1 MIFMA
6 ARPTLPHPPRDYF
19 ADRITHSLLGPGS
32 DTFAGPAAT
41 EVLDDYPLQRYYT
54 GILFPERQH
63 PEPMGRGAADP
74 AGEQQELFERKDDE
88 QQPVDHDPTDTGLA
102 RPAPNAPEPE
112 TERDEY
118 AAANHYFPTN
128 AGLTLC
134 VVPGTATVQ
143 VTVRGA
149 CYQLAPLGAARV
161 RLSNDDWSLLQSYAP
176 QGLVAKLTY
185 DEATGHLFF
194 AQKPSGRSSA
204 PRSGDFVAL
213 SRLLQ
218 LDELKNSTTGAA
230 LEKLMAPENRMWQRV
245 PFEETYALS
254 LTAPRP
260 HTFVL
265 PNGEQATCH
274 ARVLPGST
282 YGKYVKLLLQNK
294 AQQPANRFSNASE
307 ILNEKCL
314 FQMEVAVL
322 AGPALLPYRDPNRQF
337 GGDPEAEQLNYQY
350 RDCHAYGLGHGCAV
364 QWDMPSGRVATTF
377 LPQVDVPGV
386 SNGLHPQLDD
396 ADKPALTQ
404 ILSLRALSIW
414 GEEDVPTAQLLAGL
428 KLFAAQYSAFI
439 GRQQRDAE
447 QVPTDAPCYE
457 PILRAQRAAETRLL
471 AGIALLE
478 TTPAVMQAF
487 RLANTAMLLQMVL
500 SNDPAYG
507 KSEKEHASFDTDYAT
522 VDYQQL
528 EAFRHHPGRLDAE
541 APGGYRPFAYRPFQ
555 LAFLLLSLDSVT
567 TAKTSDR
574 ELVDLIWF
582 PTGGGKTEA
591 YLAVAALTIVWRRL
605 HQGPTSGGVAVL
617 MRYTLRLLTAQQFER
632 ATRLICALEF
642 LRGQLPRTNAQ
653 QPILGTERI
662 SIGMWVG
669 QATTPNDLAEAKE
682 VHTAITKEIARLNES
697 KDGNPQ
703 DKNRFQLA
711 ACPWCGCRTVSKV
724 KEYATAFAKTGQA
737 HCLNRRCA
745 FGRDTDGLPVSVVD
759 EVLYK
764 NPPTLLFATVD
775 KFAMLPHKEDG
786 YRFFKA
792 NADSR
797 PPDLIIQDELHL
809 LNGPLGSITG
819 LFERIV
825 NLLCTMPATAT
836 QPARPPKIIAST
848 ATTRNTA
855 QQVRGLY
862 QREVAI
868 FPPAGIRYDDS
879 YFAFNN
885 TQSKRRHIGLMA
897 TGKTGLDTQLQLT
910 ALLLFARSE
919 LLRDLRRSIPAGSDQ
934 QALALKEL
942 DHYWTLV
949 VYYNSL
955 RDVGKMYNKV
965 GAEVFTQL
973 RLLHQRFNLATPA
986 YDWSYRGLTGRTRE
1000 LTSRVES
1007 GKIKDALNELSH
1019 SLTLR
1024 HDEKGR
1030 AHVGQGIDL
1039 VLASNMLSVGID
1051 ISRLNLMLISG
1062 QPRNSAEYIQASSRV
1077 ARENPGTVF
1086 VQLDANRAREKSVFE
1101 QFTSYN
1107 ESYYKYVEPLSLTPF
1122 TQVTFDRML
1131 NSLLVTYVRHY
1142 QRLAAHQF
1150 RGDIAGLKQLLDEQI
1165 TDVDLRHYL
1174 AESMQHLADDWVRK
1188 IAHAAD
1194 GQRLGYAKS
1203 ARNPALIGQ
1212 GDDWDLMMSMREID
1226 TTTAIAVEPIL
1237 D

>member
-1 MIFMA
+1 MSTSFA
-6 ARPTLPHPPRDYF
+6 LPHPPRDYF
-19 ADRITHSLLGPGS
+19 VDRVIQSLLGPGS
-32 DTFAGPAAT
+32 DTFAGPADT

-54 GILFPERQH
+54 GILFPERQQA
-63 PEPMGRGAADP
+63 EPTARGTADAA
-74 AGEQQELFERKDDE
+74 GQREEMFERTDDE
-88 QQPVDHDPTDTGLA
+88 QQPADRDPTDTGLA
-102 RPAPNAPEPE
+102 KQDPSIPEPE
-112 TERDEY
+112 ASRDDY

-128 AGLTLC
+128 AGLTVC
-134 VVPGTATVQ
+134 VAPGTTTVQ
-143 VTVRGA
+143 VMVRGA
-149 CYQLAPLGAARV
+149 CYQPAPLGAARIS
-161 RLSNDDWSLLQSYAP
+161 LSADGWALLRQHAP
-176 QGLVAKLTY
+176 QGLRDKLSY
-185 DEATGHLFF
+185 DEAIGQLHF
-194 AQKPSGRSSA
+194 AQKPSGRSSG
-204 PRSGDFVAL
+204 PRSGDFAAL

-218 LDELKNSTTGAA
+218 LDEVKTSTAGAA

-245 PFEETYALS
+245 SFEEGYALDLS
-254 LTAPRP
+254 APQA
-260 HTFVL
+260 HSFTL
-265 PNGEQATCH
+265 PNGEPAICH
-274 ARVLPGST
+274 VRVLPGNG
-282 YGKYVKLLLQNK
+282 YGQYIKLLLQNK

-307 ILNEKCL
+307 DLNEKCL
-314 FQMEVAVL
+314 FQVEVAVL
-322 AGPALLPYRDPNRQF
+322 AGSCLLPYRDPARQF
-337 GGDPEAEQLNYQY
+337 VGDAEAEILNYQY

-364 QWDMPSGRVATTF
+364 RWEVPMGRVVTTF
-377 LPQVDVPGV
+377 VPQVDVPGV
-386 SNGLHPQLDD
+386 SNGLHPQLAK
-396 ADKPALTQ
+396 ADKAAMTQ
-404 ILSLRALSIW
+404 VLSLRTLSIW
-414 GEEDVPTAQLLAGL
+414 GEEEMSSPGLISGL
-428 KLFAAQYSAFI
+428 KLFVKQYSNFI
-439 GRQQRDAE
+439 KEQQQDAE
-447 QVPTDAPCYE
+447 QVPADAKCYR
-457 PILRAQRAAETRLL
+457 PILAAQRAAEARLL
-471 AGIALLE
+471 AGVALLE
-478 TTPAVMQAF
+478 STPAVMHAF

-507 KSEKEHASFDTDYAT
+507 KSEKEYADFDTEYGATDYRS
-522 VDYQQL
+522 L
-528 EAFRHHPGRLDAE
+528 EVFRRHPGRRDDQSDS
-541 APGGYRPFAYRPFQ
+541 GYVPFAYRPFQ
-555 LAFLLLSLDSVT
+555 LAFILLSLDSVT
-567 TAKTSDR
+567 TARTPDR

-591 YLAVAALTIVWRRL
+591 YLAVAALTIVWRR
-605 HQGPTSGGVAVL
+605 QNYGSAAAAGVAVL

-642 LRGQLPRTNAQ
+642 LRVQLPRPDAAK
-653 QPILGTERI
+653 PALGTERI

-669 QATTPNDLAEAKE
+669 MATTPNDLAEAKA
-682 VHTAITKEIARLNES
+682 VYTDMAKEIARLNEG
-697 KDGNPQ
+697 KDGSPQ

-724 KEYATAFAKTGQA
+724 KEYATAFSKTGEA
-737 HCLNRRCA
+737 KCLNLRCA
-745 FGRDTDGLPVSVVD
+745 FGRDSDGLPVSVVD
-759 EVLYK
+759 ELLYD

-775 KFAMLPHKEDG
+775 KFAMLPHKELG
-786 YRFFKA
+786 YRFFRPTA
-792 NADSR
+792 ESR

-819 LFERIV
+819 LFERVI
-825 NLLCTMPATAT
+825 NLLCTVPAAGGR
-836 QPARPPKIIAST
+836 PARAPKIIAST

-885 TQSKRRHIGLMA
+885 ATSKRRHIGLMP
-897 TGKTGLDTQLQLT
+897 TGKTGLDSQLQLT

-919 LLRDLRRSIPAGSDQ
+919 LLRDLRRSLPAGPDQ
-934 QALALKEL
+934 QEQSLQEL

-973 RLLHQRFNLATPA
+973 RLLHQRFGLSTHL

-1007 GKIKDALNELSH
+1007 GKIKDALNELGH
-1019 SLTLR
+1019 TLALR
-1024 HDEKGR
+1024 QDENGR
-1030 AHVGQGIDL
+1030 THVSQGIDL

-1051 ISRLNLMLISG
+1051 ISRLNLMLMSG

-1086 VQLDANRAREKSVFE
+1086 VLLDANRAREKSVFE

-1142 QRLAAHQF
+1142 QRRAAHEF
-1150 RGDIAGLKQLLDEQI
+1150 TGDISGLQKLLQDQI
-1165 TDVDLRHYL
+1165 DDADLRDYL
-1174 AESMQHLADDWVRK
+1174 ADSLQHLANDWLQK
-1188 IAHAAD
+1188 IAHTGD

-1203 ARNPALIGQ
+1203 ARNPHLIGQ

-1226 TTTAIAVEPIL
+1226 TSTAIAVEPIL

>member
-1 MIFMA
+1 MSA
-6 ARPTLPHPPRDYF
+6 TATLSHPPRDYF
-19 ADRITHSLLGPGS
+19 ADRVAQSLLGPGS

-54 GILFPERQH
+54 GILFPERQQA
-63 PEPMGRGAADP
+63 EPAVRGTADAA
-74 AGEQQELFERKDDE
+74 GQQEEMFERTDDE
-88 QQPVDHDPTDTGLA
+88 QQAADQDPTDTGLA
-102 RPAPNAPEPE
+102 RPAPSAPEPE

-134 VVPGTATVQ
+134 VAPTTATVQ
-143 VTVRGA
+143 VIVRGA
-149 CYQLAPLGAARV
+149 CYEPAPLGAARV
-161 RLSNDDWSLLQSYAP
+161 NLTLDGWALLQKHVP
-176 QGLVAKLTY
+176 QGLIDKLAY
-185 DEATGHLFF
+185 DEATRQLYF
-194 AQKPSGRSSA
+194 AQKPSGRSSG
-204 PRSGDFVAL
+204 PRSGDFAAL

-218 LDELKNSTTGAA
+218 LDEVKTSTAGAA

-245 PFEETYALS
+245 PFEEAYKLN
-254 LTAPRP
+254 LNAPKA
-260 HTFVL
+260 HSFIL
-265 PNGEQATCH
+265 PNGEPATCH
-274 ARVLPGST
+274 VRVLPGNG
-282 YGKYVKLLLQNK
+282 YGQYIKLLLQNK

-307 ILNEKCL
+307 DLNEKCL
-314 FQMEVAVL
+314 FQVEVAVL
-322 AGPALLPYRDPNRQF
+322 AGTSLLPYRDRTRQF
-337 GGDPEAEQLNYQY
+337 GGDAEAEILNYQY

-364 QWDMPSGRVATTF
+364 QWEVPTGRVATTF
-377 LPQVDVPGV
+377 VPQVDVPGV
-386 SNGLHPQLDD
+386 SNGLHPKL
-396 ADKPALTQ
+396 AEVDKPALTQ
-404 ILSLRALSIW
+404 VLALRTLSIW
-414 GEEDVPTAQLLAGL
+414 GEDELPTAGLIDGL
-428 KLFAAQYSAFI
+428 KLFVKQYAAFI
-439 GRQQRDAE
+439 KEQRQDAE
-447 QVPTDAPCYE
+447 QVPTDAKCYR
-457 PILRAQRAAETRLL
+457 PILEAQRIAEARLL
-471 AGIALLE
+471 AGVALLE
-478 TTPAVMQAF
+478 NTPEVMQAF

-507 KSEKEHASFDTDYAT
+507 KSEKEYAAFATNYSATDY
-522 VDYQQL
+522 QNL
-528 EAFRHHPGRLDAE
+528 EAFRHHPGRLDDQA
-541 APGGYRPFAYRPFQ
+541 ASGYVPFAYRPFQ
-555 LAFLLLSLDSVT
+555 LAFILLSLDSVT
-567 TAKTSDR
+567 TARTADR

-605 HQGPTSGGVAVL
+605 HHGPAAAAGVAVL

-642 LRGQLPRTNAQ
+642 LRVKLPRPASNKPT
-653 QPILGTERI
+653 IGTERI

-669 QATTPNDLAEAKE
+669 MATTPNDLPEAKA
-682 VHTAITKEIARLNES
+682 VYTDMTKELARLNEG

-724 KEYATAFAKTGQA
+724 KEYATAFSKTGEA
-737 HCLNRRCA
+737 KCLNQRCA
-745 FGRDTDGLPVSVVD
+745 FGRDSEGLPVSVVD
-759 EVLYK
+759 EVLYEH
-764 NPPTLLFATVD
+764 PPTLLFATVD
-775 KFAMLPHKEDG
+775 KFAMLPYKELG
-786 YRFFKA
+786 YRFFRPTA
-792 NADSR
+792 ESR

-819 LFERIV
+819 LFERVV
-825 NLLCTMPATAT
+825 NLLCTVPAAGG
-836 QPARPPKIIAST
+836 QPARQPKIIAST

-885 TQSKRRHIGLMA
+885 TQSKRRHIGLMP
-897 TGKTGLDTQLQLT
+897 TGKTGLDSQLQLT

-919 LLRDLRRSIPAGSDQ
+919 ILRDLRQSLTVGADQ
-934 QALALKEL
+934 SEQVLQEL

-973 RLLHQRFNLATPA
+973 RLLHQRFGLATSF

-1007 GKIKDALNELSH
+1007 GKIKDALNELGH
-1019 SLTLR
+1019 TLTLR
-1024 HDEKGR
+1024 KDENGR
-1030 AHVGQGIDL
+1030 MHVSQGIDL

-1051 ISRLNLMLISG
+1051 ISRLNLMLMSG

-1086 VQLDANRAREKSVFE
+1086 VLLDANRAREKSVFE

-1150 RGDIAGLKQLLDEQI
+1150 TGDIAGLKQLLQEQI
-1165 TDVDLRHYL
+1165 DDADLRSYL
-1174 AESMQHLADDWVRK
+1174 AESLQHLADNWLQK

-1194 GQRLGYAKS
+1194 GQRLGYGKS
-1203 ARNPALIGQ
+1203 TRNPHLIGQ

-1226 TTTAIAVEPIL
+1226 TSTAIAVEPIL